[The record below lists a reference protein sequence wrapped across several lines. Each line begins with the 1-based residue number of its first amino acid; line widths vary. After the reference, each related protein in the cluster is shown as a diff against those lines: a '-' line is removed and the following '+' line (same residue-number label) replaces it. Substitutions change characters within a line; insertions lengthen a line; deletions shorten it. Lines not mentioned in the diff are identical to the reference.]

1 MLQYFKYVK
10 NDRNNTASFFIEDRT
25 FIFTRSLVFDY
36 EMQRVAIAIK
46 LQYAS
51 N

>member
-10 NDRNNTASFFIEDRT
+10 NDRNNTANFLSKIELL
-25 FIFTRSLVFDY
+25 IFTRSLVFDY

-46 LQYAS
+46 LQYAC